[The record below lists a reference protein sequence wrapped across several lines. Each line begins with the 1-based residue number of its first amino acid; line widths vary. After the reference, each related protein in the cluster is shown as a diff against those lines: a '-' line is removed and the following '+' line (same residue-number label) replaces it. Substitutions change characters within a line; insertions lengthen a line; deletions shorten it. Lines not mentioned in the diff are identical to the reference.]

1 MLGAMARVV
10 VGATLGVLF
19 LVVMAFAFA
28 IDLVES
34 KVQS

>member
-10 VGATLGVLF
+10 VGATLGVLI